1 MKFTTEQIA
10 DALRRDGHDDRDVG
24 RWVAAQEAHEDET
37 SSSGR
42 RRRPSSTR
50 RPRTRRRPARCSST

>member
-24 RWVAAQEAHEDET
+24 RWVAAQEAHEDDEQQ
-37 SSSGR
+37 R
-42 RRRPSSTR
+42 QAP
-50 RPRTRRRPARCSST
+50 PAVVDP